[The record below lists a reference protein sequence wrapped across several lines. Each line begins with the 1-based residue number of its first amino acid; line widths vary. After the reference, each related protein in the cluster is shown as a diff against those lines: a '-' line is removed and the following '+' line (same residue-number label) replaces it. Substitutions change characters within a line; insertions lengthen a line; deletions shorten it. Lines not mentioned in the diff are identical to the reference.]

1 MRISDW
7 SSDVCSSDLCHTP
20 DMALGPDFMAE
31 ADVLVAY
38 GRFPCTG
45 EMMSRAPKL
54 RAVVSPWVGTEG
66 FDVTAATELGIAV
79 VNGQARELIQGMAE
93 ATVMLMLATS
103 LDLNNAQRIL
113 RENLTRPA
121 MPTAELLQGK
131 TVGIV
136 GFGRIGQRIAELLGA
151 WGVALQAY
159 RSEEHT
165 S

>member
-1 MRISDW
+1 MGEAE
-7 SSDVCSSDLCHTP
+7 V
-20 DMALGPDFMAE
+20 LGAN
-31 ADVLVAY
+31 
-38 GRFPCTG
+38 GRLPGTG
-45 EMMSRAPKL
+45 ERMGRGAKRGGVGAP
-54 RAVVSPWVGTEG
+54 WGGTEG

-113 RENLTRPA
+113 RENLARPA

-136 GFGRIGQRIAELLGA
+136 GFGRLGQRIAELLGA
-151 WGVALQAY
+151 WGVASLAY
-159 RSEEHT
+159 ATARKSGARGQRV
-165 S
+165 